1 MNSIDRV
8 TSKSI
13 ITNKPYCLECGSYHS
28 LELHHCIHGSNRK
41 KADQDGLFVL
51 LCTNCHKRL
60 HSVSSELDLKYKR
73 LAQKSYMKYHTLEEF
88 MTRYHINY
96 LWEVEDD

>member
-28 LELHHCIHGSNRK
+28 LELHHCIHGSFRK
-41 KADQDGLFVL
+41 KADEDGLTVL
-51 LCTNCHKRL
+51 LCARCHFNL
-60 HSVSSELDLKYKR
+60 HHNSNGLDKKYKI
-73 LAQKSYMKYHTLEEF
+73 LAQRAYVKKYSFDEYMR
-88 MTRYHINY
+88 RYIRNY
-96 LWEVEDD
+96 DDDNNQW